1 MPGFLKTVYK
11 FLRLRG
17 SRSLFDRA
25 YLVQF
30 ELSEMGR
37 PARLANEGLRI
48 DRDICYHPQPDNDR
62 ALQSLDI
69 YAPAI
74 TASKVRL
81 LPVILFMHG
90 GGWRAADKQ
99 DAFGVHANVCT
110 ALARRGLIAVN
121 VNYRLSPRAKHPA
134 HAQDVAHALCW
145 TRANIK
151 DYGGDAENIFIS
163 GHSSGGHL
171 AALVALDK
179 RYLHETGESQLFIR
193 GVVGI
198 SGIYNIAHFAGRN
211 RMAQRLMTRPAFGTD
226 TKVWEDASP
235 VKHVRA
241 GAPPF
246 LMINAEDDAQLE
258 EEAEELAALLRAAGT
273 SAETLI
279 LPGTDHF
286 TILGFVGNRDDTLI
300 EQMTSFVKRN
310 LIAVSIQQS
319 AFSPQVGNS

>member
-1 MPGFLKTVYK
+1 MPGFLTTAYK

-30 ELSEMGR
+30 ELSKMGR
-37 PARLANEGLRI
+37 PAVLSSEGLRVE
-48 DRDICYHPQPDNDR
+48 RDICYHPQPDEDR
-62 ALQSLDI
+62 SLQSLDI
-69 YAPAI
+69 YAPALS
-74 TASKVRL
+74 AEQDEK
-81 LPVILFMHG
+81 LPVMLFMHG
-90 GGWRAADKQ
+90 GGWRAADKR
-99 DAFGVHANVCT
+99 DALGVHANICT

-134 HAQDVAHALCW
+134 HAQDVASALCW
-145 TRANIK
+145 TRANIH

-171 AALVALDK
+171 AALVTLDEQ
-179 RYLHETGESQLFIR
+179 YLREAGCNAAFIR

-211 RMAQRLMTRPAFGTD
+211 RMARSLMAGPAFGTD
-226 TKVWEDASP
+226 TKVWDDASP

-246 LMINAEDDAQLE
+246 LMINAETDAQLE
-258 EEAEELAALLRAAGT
+258 EEAEELAALLRVAGAQ
-273 SAETLI
+273 AETLI
-279 LPGTDHF
+279 IPGTDHF
-286 TILGFVGNRDDTLI
+286 TILGFVGNGNDTLI
-300 EQMTSFVKRN
+300 EQMTSFVKENRS
-310 LIAVSIQQS
+310 AVSIQPS
-319 AFSPQVGNS
+319 VFSPQPSNS